1 MDFVL
6 LINQLN
12 DFICGWPLLIFVGVI
27 SIIYTIAL
35 RGMQFTYLY
44 TALKVALFPSQ
55 TGVQQQEGM
64 SPFHAFMNTMNSNL
78 GNGVIAGV
86 ATAIYS
92 GGPGAA
98 FWFVVFGLILMTVR
112 FGEVYLSTLCAIQVT
127 NSMGSPMEQS
137 EIGVKRTTLGGPML
151 YLKNIPG
158 GAYLP
163 WMYAFFCVIYGLIGG
178 NAIQANSMAI
188 SLSATWGIAP
198 LMSGVGLLL
207 FVLYILFGGA
217 DRIAKIS
224 LSIVPIKVVVFMI
237 SSVTV
242 LLVHYQSLIP
252 ALSLIIKSGL
262 GLQAFAGGLVG
273 FSFQQIIA
281 AGMSRSIFATESG
294 LGSAAIMFGSTGSNN
309 AVQNGFMGMIS
320 TFIST
325 CIGLIIALCIVASGA
340 WDSGLTSTALTIAA
354 FETVFG
360 IYGGWIVSFLAVS
373 FGFGVMVSYAYVVK
387 SAWMF
392 LTNNRFG
399 MAFNITYSLCALA
412 GAVAAVDF
420 VWDLAG
426 IIIAI
431 MLYINMYG
439 LLVLLPKI
447 KENVFNELKNYRA

>member
-1 MDFVL
+1 MDFIL
-6 LINQLN
+6 LINQLS
-12 DFICGWPLLIFVGVI
+12 DIVCGWPLLIYVGAI

-35 RGMQFTYLY
+35 HGMQFTYLCK
-44 TALKVALFPSQ
+44 AFKAALFPSQ
-55 TGVQQQEGM
+55 TGAQQAEGM
-64 SPFHAFMNTMNSNL
+64 SPFHAFMNTINSNL

-98 FWFVVFGLILMTVR
+98 FWFVIFGLILMTVR
-112 FGEVYLSTLCAIQVT
+112 FGEVYISSLFAAEATDKKS
-127 NSMGSPMEQS
+127 
-137 EIGVKRTTLGGPML
+137 TLGGPML
-151 YLKNIPG
+151 YLKSVPG
-158 GAYLP
+158 GKYLP
-163 WMYAFFCVIYGLIGG
+163 WLYAFFCVIYGLIGG
-178 NAIQANSMAI
+178 NVIQANSMAI
-188 SLSATWGIAP
+188 SLAATWGIAP
-198 LMSGVGLLL
+198 IVSGIGLLL

-217 DRIAKIS
+217 DRIAQIS
-224 LSIVPIKVVVFMI
+224 LSIVPVKVVVFMA
-237 SSVTV
+237 SSMTI
-242 LLVHYQSLIP
+242 LCVHYQSIIP

-262 GLQAFAGGLVG
+262 GLQSFAGGVIG
-273 FSFQQIIA
+273 FSFQQMLA

-294 LGSAAIMFGSTGSNN
+294 LGSAAIMFGSTGNN
-309 AVQNGFMGMIS
+309 NVVQNGFMGMIS

-325 CIGLIIALCIVASGA
+325 CIGLIVALCIVASGV
-340 WDSGLTSTALTIAA
+340 WDSGLNSTALTIAA

-360 IYGGWIVSFLAVS
+360 MYGGWIVSFLAVS

-392 LTNNRFG
+392 ITNHRFG
-399 MAFNITYSLCALA
+399 MLFNITYSLCALA

-426 IIIAI
+426 IIIAM

-447 KENVFNELKNYRA
+447 KENVFGLLRNYKA

>member
-1 MDFVL
+1 MDFIL
-6 LINQLN
+6 LINQIC
-12 DFICGWPLLIFVGVI
+12 DFICGWPLLIYVGII
-27 SIIYTIAL
+27 SIIYTVAL
-35 RGMQFTYLY
+35 RGMQFTYLG
-44 TALKVALFPSQ
+44 TALKATLFPSQ
-55 TGVQQQEGM
+55 KQQQQEGGM
-64 SPFHAFMNTMNSNL
+64 SPFNAFMNTINSNL

-112 FGEVYLSTLCAIQVT
+112 FGEVYLSAFFGNQMAQNEPGIKKTV
-127 NSMGSPMEQS
+127 
-137 EIGVKRTTLGGPML
+137 LGGPML
-151 YLKNIPG
+151 YLKKIPG

-163 WMYAFFCVIYGLIGG
+163 YVYAFFCVVYGLIGG
-178 NAIQANSMAI
+178 NVIQSNSMAV
-188 SLSATWGIAP
+188 SLAATWGIAP
-198 LMSGVGLLL
+198 IVSGVCLLI

-224 LSIVPIKVVVFMI
+224 LSIVPVKVVVFMF

-242 LLVHYQSLIP
+242 LMYHYQSLIP
-252 ALSLIIKSGL
+252 ALTLIVKSGL
-262 GLQAFAGGLVG
+262 GVQSFAGGLLG
-273 FSFQQIIA
+273 FSFQQMIA

-294 LGSAAIMFGSTGSNN
+294 LGSAAIMFGASGNDD

-325 CIGLIIALCIVASGA
+325 CIGLIVALCIVASGA
-340 WDSGLTSTALTIAA
+340 WNSGLNSTALTIAA

-360 IYGGWIVSFLAVS
+360 VYGGWIVSFLAVS
-373 FGFGVMVSYAYVVK
+373 FGFGVMVSYAYVVR

-392 LTNNRFG
+392 LTNNRFP
-399 MAFNITYSLCALA
+399 MIFNAAYSLCALA

-426 IIIAI
+426 IIIAL

-439 LLVLLPKI
+439 LLVLLPKV
-447 KENVFNELKNYRA
+447 KENLPSQLRNYKA